1 MFLKVPDSQM
11 KQIALAACLVATF
24 ATAADSANR
33 RVENKLQ
40 HLDPATRMEQICAME
55 AMARVHKDKNPYRPD
70 RAIIYALAA
79 PVVKGDTMTGDGGAF
94 RSKGKWYR
102 YSFTCKAS
110 ADHMAV
116 SSFSYKIGDPIP
128 EDKWETYGL
137 Y

>member
-1 MFLKVPDSQM
+1 M
-11 KQIALAACLVATF
+11 KQIVMAACLI
-24 ATAADSANR
+24 AAFTMPAGAASK
-33 RVENKLQ
+33 RVEKKLEI
-40 HLDPATRMEQICAME
+40 LDPMTRLEQICAIETMS
-55 AMARVHKDKNPYRPD
+55 RVHKDKNPHRPD

-79 PVVKGDTMTGDGGAF
+79 PVLKGDTVTGEGGAF

-102 YSFTCKAS
+102 YSFTCKAT

-128 EDKWETYGL
+128 EEKWESYGL